1 MGSDQNFI
9 FNPDSDLQ
17 IKEETEIREP
27 KMYLVILLNDHYT
40 TMEFVVDILVK
51 IFHKP
56 AQEATRIMLDVH
68 RRGSGNCGVYSLDI
82 ARTKVSQVHSLA
94 RQHDFP
100 LRCSVEEA

>member
-9 FNPDSDLQ
+9 FNPDAELQ

-27 KMYLVILLNDHYT
+27 KMYRVILHNDHYT
-40 TMEFVVDILVK
+40 TMEFVVEILVK

-68 RRGSGNCGVYSLDI
+68 RRGSGHCGVYSLDI
-82 ARTKVSQVHSLA
+82 ARTKVYQVHALA
-94 RQHDFP
+94 RQYDFP